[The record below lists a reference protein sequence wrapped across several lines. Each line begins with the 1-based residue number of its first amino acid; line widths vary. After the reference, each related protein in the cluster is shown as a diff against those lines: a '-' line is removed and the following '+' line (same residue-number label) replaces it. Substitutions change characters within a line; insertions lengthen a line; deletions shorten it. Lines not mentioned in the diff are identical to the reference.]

1 MSQLLSTEAVARA
14 YVAPRAVV
22 RARRGLVR
30 GIGWL
35 TFYAVLLAGSVVMV
49 LPLVWMLSTASKP
62 IWETEAPELRLIPS
76 QFLLFE
82 NLQAAFRR
90 IDLGR
95 YFLNSIIVAVA
106 RTAGHL
112 LLCSLAGYS
121 FAKYTYRGRD
131 MLFMAVLST
140 LMIPF
145 FVVLIPLFVVVRNL
159 GWLNTYYALIVPGLV
174 SPFGIFLMRQFIMG
188 IPSELIDA
196 ARIDGASEPGIF
208 IRIVLPLSTPALSA
222 LAILTFL
229 ASWDDYVYPL
239 TVISR
244 KDLYTVPLGLAW
256 FSSQYLTIWNELMA
270 AALVAMLPVFIVF
283 LLFQRYFVQ
292 GVVLSGLKG

>member
-1 MSQLLSTEAVARA
+1 
-14 YVAPRAVV
+14 
-22 RARRGLVR
+22 
-30 GIGWL
+30 
-35 TFYAVLLAGSVVMV
+35 
-49 LPLVWMLSTASKP
+49 MLSTASKP

-95 YFLNSIIVAVA
+95 YFLNSTIVAVA

-131 MLFMAVLST
+131 TLFMEVLST

-145 FVVLIPLFVVVRNL
+145 FVVLIPLFVVVRSL

-208 IRIVLPLSTPALSA
+208 VRIILPLTTPALSA

-229 ASWDDYVYPL
+229 ASWDDYVYPVYPL

-270 AALVAMLPVFIVF
+270 TSAAAMLPVFIVF

-292 GVVLSGLKG
+292 GVVLSRLKG

>member
-1 MSQLLSTEAVARA
+1 M
-14 YVAPRAVV
+14 

-196 ARIDGASEPGIF
+196 AR
-208 IRIVLPLSTPALSA
+208 
-222 LAILTFL
+222 
-229 ASWDDYVYPL
+229 
-239 TVISR
+239 
-244 KDLYTVPLGLAW
+244 
-256 FSSQYLTIWNELMA
+256 
-270 AALVAMLPVFIVF
+270 
-283 LLFQRYFVQ
+283 
-292 GVVLSGLKG
+292 

>member
-1 MSQLLSTEAVARA
+1 M
-14 YVAPRAVV
+14 
-22 RARRGLVR
+22 
-30 GIGWL
+30 
-35 TFYAVLLAGSVVMV
+35 VM
-49 LPLVWMLSTASKP
+49 PLVWMLSTASKP

-95 YFLNSIIVAVA
+95 YFLNSTIVAVA

-208 IRIVLPLSTPALSA
+208 VRIILPLTTPALSA